1 MRKPVEIIEGE
12 KSLRLNLYIIVALYL
27 LLTILIEPAIDL
39 FLYSV
44 FKEKTTLLIEQINQL
59 KLVVSGIIYTVIGL
73 IPAFYASWFGYRVV
87 ASAKLPPVLSSGKTR
102 FPFTV
107 AVVKGKHAKMFGI
120 LIITISL
127 IVIIQLFM
135 HLVKSILQ

>member
-12 KSLRLNLYIIVALYL
+12 KSLRLNLYIIVASYL
-27 LLTILIEPAIDL
+27 LLIILIEPAIDF

-44 FKEKTTLLIEQINQL
+44 FKEKTTILIEEINRL
-59 KLVVSGIIYTVIGL
+59 KLVISTIIYTIIGL

-102 FPFTV
+102 FPFTS
-107 AVVKGKHAKMFGI
+107 VVIRGKHAKMFGI
-120 LIITISL
+120 LIITASL
-127 IVIIQLFM
+127 IVIIQLFIY
-135 HLVKSILQ
+135 LAKSILL